1 MSIDSHNH
9 SQTAPVGVGGQAFLG
24 EVFVVQLVHVLTCD
38 HLSPAVL
45 VDVVDS
51 DQATAAGVSVGSV
64 VDGFAA

>member
-9 SQTAPVGVGGQAFLG
+9 SQTATAGVSRQALLS

-45 VDVVDS
+45 VDVVNA
-51 DQATAAGVSVGSV
+51 DQTTAAGVSVGSV
-64 VDGFAA
+64 VNGFAA